1 MSKYVKLKGFKNV
14 EVYYVHPSKDVR
26 SNDSQSHRHIFERVK
41 ERSIKLGADWL
52 EFRETAD
59 VGMDVRIPVRNIIEV
74 FITDYEYREDRA

>member
-1 MSKYVKLKGFKNV
+1 M
-14 EVYYVHPSKDVR
+14 
-26 SNDSQSHRHIFERVK
+26 K